1 MKCYCIFLKRLPFRK
16 SIHRNYK
23 LMYQGFTMATQTS
36 SESMRSQGRTMPTL
50 EKLRT
55 QTQRKRHVFA
65 SKNLISN
72 HAASDMRK

>member
-1 MKCYCIFLKRLPFRK
+1 
-16 SIHRNYK
+16 
-23 LMYQGFTMATQTS
+23 MYQGFTMATQTS

-50 EKLRT
+50 VKLRT
-55 QTQRKRHVFA
+55 QTQGKRHVFA